1 MEEFDIDNLVSNIDF
16 EKNFIA
22 YVNGEIVLT
31 KGEVEVLDSLQINY
45 QSYTSMS
52 RLMNDLE
59 DYVDDNPELEDM
71 LKDMS
76 DRNYYLNTNK

>member
-31 KGEVEVLDSLQINY
+31 KGEVEVLDNLQINY

>member
-1 MEEFDIDNLVSNIDF
+1 MEEFDIDSLVSNIDF

>member
-1 MEEFDIDNLVSNIDF
+1 MEEFDIDSLVSNIDF

-22 YVNGEIVLT
+22 YINGEIVLT
-31 KGEVEVLDSLQINY
+31 KGEVELLESLGIDY
-45 QSYTSMS
+45 KSYTSMS
-52 RLMNDLE
+52 SLMNDLDE
-59 DYVDDNPELEDM
+59 YVDDNPELEDI